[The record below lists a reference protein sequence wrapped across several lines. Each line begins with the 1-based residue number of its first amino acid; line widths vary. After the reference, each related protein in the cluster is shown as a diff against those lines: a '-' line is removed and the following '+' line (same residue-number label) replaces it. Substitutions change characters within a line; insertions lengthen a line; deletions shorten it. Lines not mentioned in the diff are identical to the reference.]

1 MTQAPGTVL
10 VSGMFDMNNYGDLLF
25 PLVARQRLAEAGF
38 GLVPVAPVGSSA
50 DFPDA
55 LPTVDIG
62 TMMDASRQPAAG
74 ILIGG
79 GYIIHAHSLD
89 FLDHYAG
96 AGLGNWCGAGLWL
109 GATLAAAMRDIPVAW
124 NAPGVPHPFSA
135 RQHRLLAPA
144 LQAASYVSVRDEG
157 SRRLLAPQEATG
169 IAVVPD
175 PIADL
180 PRLWPKAQL
189 AADYRRLLARKGV
202 PPATR
207 LLALHLRNRS
217 IAGIDRAALGAALRD
232 FAAGQGL
239 MPMLVAVGESHD
251 DPAVA
256 RQLAG
261 QIGAPLL
268 LLDDPLSLREIT
280 AALAHSA
287 LYVGA
292 SLHGYIV
299 TAAYGVPGVLVAR
312 PRYNKFSGFLAQ
324 TGRPQDLAGDWT
336 EALRIAAQRRPTSG
350 ESFVPFTVT
359 MALDRHWGRIAE
371 AFAAPGARA
380 AQRQAFAMAL
390 LRDAVAVEGPAWA
403 VAPFLNRRMRTETA
417 APGTP
422 SAASSITQPER
433 P

>member
-25 PLVARQRLAEAGF
+25 PLVARQRLAEVGF
-38 GLVPVAPVGSSA
+38 DLLPVAPAGSRAAFS
-50 DFPDA
+50 DA
-55 LPTVDIG
+55 LPTVDID

-109 GATLAAAMRDIPVAW
+109 GATLAAAMRDIPLAW

-157 SRRLLAPQEATG
+157 SLRLLDPQGAAD

-189 AADYRRLLARKGV
+189 AEDYRRLLARKGV
-202 PPATR
+202 PSETR

-217 IAGIDRAALGAALRD
+217 IAGIDQAALGAALRD
-232 FAAGQGL
+232 FATGQGL
-239 MPMLVAVGESHD
+239 TPMLVAVGESHD

-256 RQLAG
+256 REMAAR
-261 QIGAPLL
+261 IGAPLL
-268 LLDDPLSLREIT
+268 MLDDPLSLREIT
-280 AALAHSA
+280 AALAHSG

-312 PRYNKFSGFLAQ
+312 PRYNKFAGFLAQ
-324 TGRPQDLAGDWT
+324 TGRPQDLATDWS
-336 EALRIAAQRRPTSG
+336 EALRVAAQRQPATG
-350 ESFVPFTVT
+350 EAFVPAAATT
-359 MALDRHWGRIAE
+359 ALDRHWDRIVT
-371 AFAAPGARA
+371 AFGAPGARA

-390 LRDAVAVEGPAWA
+390 LCGAVAAEGPAWA
-403 VAPFLNRRMRTETA
+403 MAPFLNRRMRAEARAAGATA
-417 APGTP
+417 A
-422 SAASSITQPER
+422 ASPTAQPES

>member
-1 MTQAPGTVL
+1 MRARGTVL

-38 GLVPVAPVGSSA
+38 EMMPVAPAGDRA
-50 DFPDA
+50 AFPDA

-62 TMMDASRQPAAG
+62 TMMDACRQPAAG

-79 GYIIHAHSLD
+79 GYIIHAHSLE

-96 AGLGNWCGAGLWL
+96 GGIGNWCGAGLWL
-109 GATLAAAMRDIPVAW
+109 GATLAAAMRDIPLAW

-135 RQHRLLAPA
+135 RQHRLLAHA
-144 LQAASYVSVRDEG
+144 LAAASYVSVRDQG
-157 SRRLLAPQEATG
+157 SRRLLAPQETAD

-189 AADYRRLLARKGV
+189 AEDYRQLLARKGI
-202 PPATR
+202 PPETR

-217 IAGIDRAALGAALRD
+217 IAGIDQAALGGSLRD
-232 FAAGQGL
+232 FAAGQRL
-239 MPMLVAVGESHD
+239 TPMLVAVGESHD

-256 RQLAG
+256 RQLA
-261 QIGAPLL
+261 QWIGAPLL
-268 LLDDPLSLREIT
+268 MLDDPLSLREIT

-324 TGRPQDLAGDWT
+324 TGRPQDLAGDWS
-336 EALRIAAQRRPTSG
+336 EALRIAAHRRPACG
-350 ESFVPFTVT
+350 ETFVPATVRS
-359 MALDRHWGRIAE
+359 ALDRHWDRIAE
-371 AFAAPGARA
+371 AFAAPGAHA

-390 LRDAVAVEGPAWA
+390 LRGAVAAEGPAWA
-403 VAPFLNRRMRTETA
+403 MAPFLNRRMRAETA

-422 SAASSITQPER
+422 LAAPPITQPER

>member
-1 MTQAPGTVL
+1 MTGVRGTVL

-38 GLVPVAPVGSSA
+38 DLVPVAPAGSRA
-50 DFPDA
+50 GFPDA
-55 LPTVDIG
+55 LPTVDIAA
-62 TMMDASRQPAAG
+62 MMDPARQPAAG

-96 AGLGNWCGAGLWL
+96 AGLGSWCGAGLWL
-109 GATLAAAMRDIPVAW
+109 GATLAAALRDIPLAW

-135 RQHRLLAPA
+135 RQHALLAPA
-144 LQAASYVSVRDEG
+144 LRAASYVSVRDEG
-157 SRRLLAPQEATG
+157 SRRLLPEAAEIT
-169 IAVVPD
+169 VVPD
-175 PIADL
+175 PIATL
-180 PRLWPKAQL
+180 PRLWPRAQL
-189 AADYRRLLARKGV
+189 AEAYRQLLARRGV
-202 PPATR
+202 PPETR

-217 IAGIDRAALGAALRD
+217 IAGLDQVALGAALRD
-232 FAAGQGL
+232 FAAAQGL

-256 RQLAG
+256 RQFAQHL
-261 QIGAPLL
+261 GAPLL
-268 LLDDPLSLREIT
+268 MLDDPLSLREIT
-280 AALAHSA
+280 AALAHAA

-312 PRYNKFSGFLAQ
+312 PRYNKFAGFLAQ
-324 TGRPQDLAGDWT
+324 TGRPQDLAGDWS
-336 EALRIAAQRRPTSG
+336 EALRIAAERQPNRGGSL
-350 ESFVPFTVT
+350 VPATVT
-359 MALDRHWGRIAE
+359 AALDRHWARILA
-371 AFAAPGARA
+371 AFAAPGAHA

-390 LRDAVAVEGPAWA
+390 LRGAVAAEGPEWA
-403 VAPFLNRRMRTETA
+403 MAPFLNRRMRADVA
-417 APGTP
+417 APAPPLT
-422 SAASSITQPER
+422 AQPER

>member
-1 MTQAPGTVL
+1 MRQAPGTVL

-25 PLVARQRLAEAGF
+25 PLVARQRLAEVGF
-38 GLVPVAPVGSSA
+38 DLVPVAPAGSRAAFS
-50 DFPDA
+50 DA
-55 LPTVDIG
+55 LPTVDID

-79 GYIIHAHSLD
+79 GYIIHAHTLD

-96 AGLGNWCGAGLWL
+96 AGLGGWCGAGLWL
-109 GATLAAAMRDIPVAW
+109 GATLAAAMRDIPLAW

-157 SRRLLAPQEATG
+157 SQRLLDPQGAAD

-175 PIADL
+175 PIAGL

-189 AADYRRLLARKGV
+189 AEDYRRLLARKGV
-202 PPATR
+202 PPETR

-217 IAGIDRAALGAALRD
+217 IAGIDQAALGAALRD

-239 MPMLVAVGESHD
+239 APMLVAVGESHD

-261 QIGAPLL
+261 WIGAPLMM
-268 LLDDPLSLREIT
+268 LDDPLSLREIT

-312 PRYNKFSGFLAQ
+312 PRYNKFAGFLAQ
-324 TGRPQDLAGDWT
+324 TGRSQDLAGDWS
-336 EALRIAAQRRPTSG
+336 EALRIAARRLPAGTG
-350 ESFVPFTVT
+350 EFVPAAVT
-359 MALDRHWGRIAE
+359 TALDRHWARIAE
-371 AFAAPGARA
+371 AFAAPGARS
-380 AQRQAFAMAL
+380 AQRQSFAMAL
-390 LRDAVAVEGPAWA
+390 LRGAVAAEGPGWA
-403 VAPFLNRRMRTETA
+403 MAPFLNRRMRGKA
-417 APGTP
+417 VPLAP
-422 SAASSITQPER
+422 ITTTER